1 MPGGHADH
9 VVWSDVFTLECT
21 DPRPRLVATL
31 AVGGTLTLRNVG
43 KEPLETKVIPA
54 VFRTEAKQTWKV
66 ENGTVTANAPFTW
79 ELPWMNGLP
88 DGPTITFTYTYNGDN
103 PFFTPSVQVM
113 NRETKLVDTF
123 VDPWWDNVE
132 TADIELDVPYPT
144 ATALQFSPM
153 VDFDG
158 KIELYTVNSVTLYG
172 HDVWTSATLDEANPI
187 DPLTVEDGGTKTV
200 HLSFVHTVPSAAR
213 GVFIRS
219 NDPVEPRL
227 FLHWPR
233 LGYRLRL
240 R

>member
-1 MPGGHADH
+1 
-9 VVWSDVFTLECT
+9 
-21 DPRPRLVATL
+21 
-31 AVGGTLTLRNVG
+31 
-43 KEPLETKVIPA
+43 
-54 VFRTEAKQTWKV
+54 
-66 ENGTVTANAPFTW
+66 
-79 ELPWMNGLP
+79 
-88 DGPTITFTYTYNGDN
+88 
-103 PFFTPSVQVM
+103 M

-123 VDPWWDNVE
+123 VDPRWDNVE

-187 DPLTVEDGGTKTV
+187 DLAPTVETNDTWTRTF
-200 HLSFVHTVPSAAR
+200 SFGPAIPSAERAI
-213 GVFIRS
+213 FIRS